1 MHIEVVNCSGR
12 PIRIEGVAGM
22 DRPHIDVLDK
32 LDYSVLLDGNCDV
45 WERDVRIRAR
55 RVGVLVIKPALI
67 IDIDGKIRR
76 IGCGAVRLE
85 IVKGEVREGAN
96 LVLDVSYSDHEL
108 KLGDEVEVELT
119 FENLGPGVAQVI
131 SVHDLFPPD
140 FMLIEG
146 RGPVRVEQKGAS
158 TVVFE
163 PSLELLEGERRSISL
178 LLRAGGAFSRRRLP
192 YRRVLRPQARFVDE
206 NGIMRVAS
214 AGELAIS
221 VAVSVKP
228 CTIALRGDYM
238 TVIIPREVGYGLGLR
253 DEMPGFSLRLGNY
266 ILIAPWDRLGL
277 DVEGLDAI
285 KLAFKIL
292 RLYEMRR
299 ELHRRYAEGEL
310 TKEELRRKVEE
321 IERAEREVEKAVKGV
336 GIEGFLAFADVR
348 AEPLAALTTMARGL
362 VEHDIQTDVVEGV
375 KALLR
380 RREELEEE
388 LKHLAQCVED
398 GMLDRRTYERYRGE
412 LKETIKI
419 IDETIARL
427 RKLLR

>member
-1 MHIEVVNCSGR
+1 MSEGEIRAGISLEQDRVRVGEVTIMHIEVVNCSGR

-32 LDYSVLLDGNCDV
+32 LDYGVSLDGNCDV
-45 WERDVRIRAR
+45 WERDVRIRAKR
-55 RVGVLVIKPALI
+55 AGALTIKPALI
-67 IDIDGKIRR
+67 IDIDGKTRR

-85 IVKGEVREGAN
+85 IVKGEIREGAN

-119 FENLGPGVAQVI
+119 FENLGPGVARVM

-163 PSLELLEGERRSISL
+163 PSLELLEGERCSISL

-192 YRRVLRPQARFVDE
+192 YRRVLRPQARFIDE

-221 VAVSVKP
+221 VTVPVKS

-238 TVIIPREVGYGLGLR
+238 AVIIPREIRYGLGLR
-253 DEMPGFSLRLGNY
+253 DEMPGISLRLGNY
-266 ILIAPWDRLGL
+266 ILIAPWDGLGL
-277 DVEGLDAI
+277 DVEGLDAL

-292 RLYEMRR
+292 RLY
-299 ELHRRYAEGEL
+299 G
-310 TKEELRRKVEE
+310 
-321 IERAEREVEKAVKGV
+321 
-336 GIEGFLAFADVR
+336 
-348 AEPLAALTTMARGL
+348 
-362 VEHDIQTDVVEGV
+362 
-375 KALLR
+375 
-380 RREELEEE
+380 
-388 LKHLAQCVED
+388 
-398 GMLDRRTYERYRGE
+398 
-412 LKETIKI
+412 
-419 IDETIARL
+419 
-427 RKLLR
+427 